1 MKSVDKNAE
10 VLLSEVDYSNSLTS
24 ILSTS
29 PLSATLIFLGPIAA
43 AALLMACFPHAF
55 SPSWT
60 PFVLMGASIPVI
72 SFVLLQRREE
82 QRKKI
87 GFMFNLSWIA
97 WVVMSLA
104 TVSYCLNAGTREFGN
119 SLVQLNPGWLT
130 LIFGWFFAT
139 ACVVWLYQSINC
151 CIHDRPAAHGRDGA

>member
-1 MKSVDKNAE
+1 MKSADKNAE
-10 VLLSEVDYSNSLTS
+10 VLLSEVGNSNSLTS
-24 ILSTS
+24 SLSTS
-29 PLSATLIFLGPIAA
+29 LFGAPLIFLGPIAA
-43 AALLMACFPHAF
+43 AAFLMACFPHAF

-60 PFVLMGASIPVI
+60 PLVLMGASIPI
-72 SFVLLQRREE
+72 IGLVLLQRREE
-82 QRKKI
+82 QRNKI

-130 LIFGWFFAT
+130 LMFGWFFAA
-139 ACVVWLYQSINC
+139 ACGRVALSISKLLY
-151 CIHDRPAAHGRDGA
+151 P

>member
-1 MKSVDKNAE
+1 MKSADKNTE
-10 VLLSEVDYSNSLTS
+10 VLLSEVGKLNGLTS
-24 ILSTS
+24 SLSTP
-29 PLSATLIFLGPIAA
+29 PLSAAIIFLGPVAA

-60 PFVLMGASIPVI
+60 PLTLIGASIPVI
-72 SFVLLQRREE
+72 ILVLLQRREE

-104 TVSYCLNAGTREFGN
+104 TVSYCLKAGTREFGN
-119 SLVQLNPGWLT
+119 SLALLNPGWLT
-130 LIFGWFFAT
+130 LIFGWFFAA
-139 ACVVWLYQSINC
+139 ACGRVALSISKLL
-151 CIHDRPAAHGRDGA
+151 HS